1 MDTNRMLSS
10 AEKTHSCFPC
20 SGPAS
25 LTPPCE
31 AAIEK
36 AGGTMALPSMRVDG
50 KTALVTGAGSGLG
63 RAIAIALAE
72 AGADCA
78 ITELPE
84 KMEALTSVCT
94 EIRAV
99 GRKAIALPLRLPE
112 IAGIDSAVQA
122 ALTGLGRIDILVNN
136 AGVNIPR
143 AALEVTEED
152 WDRVLDTNL
161 KGVFFVAQRTARA
174 MKDHGGGRIINMASQ
189 NGVVGYY
196 NRAAYCSSKAGV
208 VNLTRVLAIE
218 WAPLGITVNAVGP
231 TFVITPL
238 TQSTW
243 DDPVMREDLLKRI
256 PLGRVGVPEDIVG
269 AVVFLASPAASLITG
284 HTLLVDGGW
293 TAL

>member
-1 MDTNRMLSS
+1 VAKEEDVREMFRQVNER
-10 AEKTHSCFPC
+10 
-20 SGPAS
+20 
-25 LTPPCE
+25 
-31 AAIEK
+31 
-36 AGGTMALPSMRVDG
+36 
-50 KTALVTGAGSGLG
+50 
-63 RAIAIALAE
+63 
-72 AGADCA
+72 
-78 ITELPE
+78 
-84 KMEALTSVCT
+84 
-94 EIRAV
+94 
-99 GRKAIALPLRLPE
+99 
-112 IAGIDSAVQA
+112 
-122 ALTGLGRIDILVNN
+122 LGRIDILVNN

-143 AALEVTEED
+143 PALEVTEED

-161 KGVFFVAQRTARA
+161 KGVFFVAQRTART
-174 MKDHGGGRIINMASQ
+174 MKEHGCGRIINMASQ

>member
-1 MDTNRMLSS
+1 
-10 AEKTHSCFPC
+10 
-20 SGPAS
+20 
-25 LTPPCE
+25 
-31 AAIEK
+31 
-36 AGGTMALPSMRVDG
+36 V
-50 KTALVTGAGSGLG
+50 
-63 RAIAIALAE
+63 
-72 AGADCA
+72 
-78 ITELPE
+78 TELPE
-84 KMEALTSVCT
+84 KMGTLEPVCA
-94 EIRAV
+94 EIRAC
-99 GRKAIALPLRLPE
+99 GRKAVALPLRLPE
-112 IAGIDSAVQA
+112 MAGIDSAVRGA
-122 ALTGLGRIDILVNN
+122 VEGLGRIDILVNN

-143 AALEVTEED
+143 PALEVGEED

-161 KGVFFVAQRTARA
+161 KGVFFLAQRTARV
-174 MKDHGGGRIINMASQ
+174 MKDRGGGRIINMASQ

-231 TFVITPL
+231 TFVVTAL

-243 DDPVMREDLLKRI
+243 DDPGMREDLLKRI